1 MAQNRASVIVN
12 RTSEGL
18 SVIDIDIFSEYGT
31 KHDQKLR
38 QIIDGLNAL
47 PGLTVQ
53 DIRNVISNQFKIPQG
68 SIMVND

>member
-18 SVIDIDIFSEYGT
+18 SVIDINIFSEYGA

>member
-18 SVIDIDIFSEYGT
+18 SVIDIDIFNECGA

-38 QIIDGLNAL
+38 QVIDGLNAL

-53 DIRNVISNQFKIPQG
+53 DVRNVISNQFKIPQG
-68 SIMVND
+68 SILIND

>member
-18 SVIDIDIFSEYGT
+18 SVIDIDIFNEYGA

-38 QIIDGLNAL
+38 QIIDSLNAL

-53 DIRNVISNQFKIPQG
+53 DVRNVISNQFKIPQG